1 MAAARALVAA
11 PSRPGLLR
19 RLVAAVRGA
28 PALVR
33 RNYAAAQMS
42 RLTEGWTTLN
52 TSANADLHRSLD
64 ALRARSRQLARD
76 NDYAV
81 KFLRLVTTNVVG
93 QGFVL
98 QSRIYD
104 APGRPDSGA
113 NDAVESAF
121 AEWSRP
127 GVCEVSG
134 RHSFRDL
141 CVLLLRAAARDGE
154 YLVRKVRGSAS
165 RNAHGYALQVLD
177 VDRIDTL
184 LNRPAEGGRNA
195 IRMGVEV
202 DAYGRPVAY
211 HLRDGHPGDLY
222 QIGGAVA
229 QRHLVVPAEDILH
242 GFVADRPEQLRGLP
256 WMHASMLRLNHL
268 AGYEESAVVAA
279 RVGASKMGF
288 FTTPDG
294 QANPAATGTETE
306 PGGTDERLVMDADP
320 GVFQSLPEGVQFQP
334 FNPDYPSAM
343 FADFVKANLRAVA
356 SGLGVAYHALAND
369 LEGVSFS
376 SIRSGTLEE
385 RDQWQMLQAWFVD
398 AFLEPVFA
406 DWLRSALAFG
416 QVKLANGSALS
427 VAKFDKFKAHQWQPR
442 RWEWVDPLKDIEADI
457 KAVDAGFKSPQ
468 DIAAKLGMDY
478 EDVLLKI
485 RQARELQQ
493 RLGVEV
499 GTGQQPPRAA
509 APAPNEAEDGAAD
522 GAEDGAE
529 DAAPPPSA
537 ADRIAEVLLRTVEHM
552 AQAEQRRAEQ
562 HGALVAALAEQSR
575 ALLERPLQVQVP
587 IQMHEH
593 HHHQR
598 LKRKVP
604 VMDGKGRIA
613 EFREEWID
621 SPPPHTLPAPAAQ
634 Q

>member
-1 MAAARALVAA
+1 MTAKQRPPAIAPARGLVRRAIDA
-11 PSRPGLLR
+11 LLR
-19 RLVAAVRGA
+19 RAPAAVRTW
-28 PALVR
+28 R

-42 RLTEGWTTLN
+42 RLTEGWSTLN

-64 ALRARSRQLARD
+64 SLRARSRQLARD

-93 QGFVL
+93 QGFML

-104 APGRPDSGA
+104 APGKPDTNA
-113 NDAVESAF
+113 NDAVETAF
-121 AEWSRP
+121 AEWSRAS
-127 GVCEVSG
+127 VCEVTG

-141 CVLLLRAAARDGE
+141 CTLLLRAAARDGE
-154 YLVRKVRGSAS
+154 YLVRKVRGAAA
-165 RNAHGYALQVLD
+165 RNPHGYALQVLD

-184 LNRPAEGGRNA
+184 LNRPADGSRNA

-202 DAYGRPVAY
+202 DTFGRPVAY

-222 QIGGAVA
+222 QIGGAA
-229 QRHLVVPAEDILH
+229 ANRHIVVPADEILH
-242 GFVADRPEQLRGLP
+242 GFVADRPEQLRGVP

-294 QANPAATGTETE
+294 QINPAATGVDGEA
-306 PGGTDERLVMDADP
+306 GSADERLMMDADP

-385 RDQWQMLQAWFVD
+385 RDQWQMLQAWFID

-427 VAKFDKFKAHQWQPR
+427 VGKFDKFKAHLWQPR

-457 KAVDAGFKSPQ
+457 KAVDAGFKAPQ

-478 EDVLLKI
+478 EDVLVKI
-485 RQARELQQ
+485 KQARELQE

-499 GTGQQPPRAA
+499 GSSATPPPAPTPAPSEPDDDDQEEPKASARLHMALEDMANAVVQLAAAEEVRAA
-509 APAPNEAEDGAAD
+509 
-522 GAEDGAE
+522 
-529 DAAPPPSA
+529 
-537 ADRIAEVLLRTVEHM
+537 
-552 AQAEQRRAEQ
+552 Q
-562 HGALVAALAEQSR
+562 HGALVQALSEQSR
-575 ALLERPLQVQVP
+575 ALLERPINVTVP
-587 IQMHEH
+587 VQMHEH

-604 VMDGKGRIA
+604 KIDDKGRIT

-621 SPPPHTLPAPAAQ
+621 APPANSLPAPAATQ
-634 Q
+634 